1 MPPLSLCSSAK
12 NVFITWAERKLM
24 EIAGDAD
31 VKRSRGEMTRLQ
43 ACDKNEI
50 ACVASVIKFVTS

>member
-1 MPPLSLCSSAK
+1 MPALSLCSSAE
-12 NVFITWAERKLM
+12 NVFIAWAERTLV